1 MLHSF
6 TRPCLGFA
14 CVCELLLLIPHR
26 GNAPTER
33 LPLVSLENNP
43 GSHCGRTSDS
53 NLDYSMSFKNIV
65 QKMYWLIHWRGR
77 TTLDKRE
84 NFYPLFDHPVAC
96 PGLEDWT
103 WELRT
108 QIRSPRWV
116 AGTQMMQHLHSRATE
131 VRSRATNQSHV
142 HSSGTHVPYLA
153 SYPPGYMLTL
163 SVMFFHCDKNKI

>member
-1 MLHSF
+1 MIKKLGMLHSF

-65 QKMYWLIHWRGR
+65 QKNVLADP
-77 TTLDKRE
+77 LERE
-84 NFYPLFDHPVAC
+84 DH
-96 PGLEDWT
+96 
-103 WELRT
+103 R
-108 QIRSPRWV
+108 
-116 AGTQMMQHLHSRATE
+116 
-131 VRSRATNQSHV
+131 
-142 HSSGTHVPYLA
+142 
-153 SYPPGYMLTL
+153 
-163 SVMFFHCDKNKI
+163 